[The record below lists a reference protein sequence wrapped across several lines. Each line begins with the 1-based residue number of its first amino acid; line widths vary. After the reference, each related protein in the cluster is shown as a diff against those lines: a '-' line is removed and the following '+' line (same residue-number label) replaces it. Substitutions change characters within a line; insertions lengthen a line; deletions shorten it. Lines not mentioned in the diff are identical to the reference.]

1 MKYGYEDVDLGE
13 LISNYKIVGNNI
25 IVTFLDG
32 SYYRLPNTKEN
43 ELKILK
49 LMLEQAQKRSE
60 SNALVS
66 AEKKRKEQL
75 RWTIGIVGLDLIN
88 IFSICAAN
96 SDAMRI
102 FTSILGILTTTTATS
117 WVVSYRRFNELVKEL
132 EKYDIYLSIKDQID
146 DNDLE
151 LFNGVKK
158 SSDVLNINTLDD
170 YSLRDI
176 KTIQDNISNK
186 QLLKKK
192 ENYNN

>member
-1 MKYGYEDVDLGE
+1 MKYGYENVDLGE
-13 LISNYKIVGNNI
+13 LISNYKIVGNDI
-25 IVTFLDG
+25 IVTFLNG
-32 SYYRLPNTKEN
+32 NYYRLHNTKEN
-43 ELKILK
+43 ELKILR
-49 LMLEQAQKRSE
+49 LMLEQAQNRSD

-66 AEKKRKEQL
+66 AQKKRKEQL
-75 RWTIGIVGLDLIN
+75 RWTIGITGFDLIN
-88 IFSICAAN
+88 IFSICATN

-102 FTSILGILTTTTATS
+102 FASILGILTTATAAS

-176 KTIQDNISNK
+176 KTIQNNISNK
-186 QLLKKK
+186 QLSKKK
-192 ENYNN
+192 EK